1 MTAGRSRPWQAPVRS
16 GIGELQPALG
26 HQGGHHQRDARPL
39 LLISGGKDHTV
50 PEAVTRATLKQY
62 RHSDAITDIMEFPD
76 RAHSLTIDSGW
87 REVADATLTWM
98 AKQSL

>member
-1 MTAGRSRPWQAPVRS
+1 M
-16 GIGELQPALG
+16 
-26 HQGGHHQRDARPL
+26 
-39 LLISGGKDHTV
+39 

-62 RHSDAITDIMEFPD
+62 RHSDAITDIMKIPD